1 MKKIVGLILSLT
13 IIAAVCAGVL
23 AYVNILTLEPIEKA
37 TAEKTVK
44 AAKEVMPS
52 GVVTVEKSSL
62 GFLGKDS
69 KGDIIGYAVEG
80 KDSGGY
86 GGDIILMVGFNA
98 DKTTVVCYK
107 KLIANETP
115 GLGSKLDSPE
125 FSSQFYN
132 RSAKDLKV
140 KKDGGE
146 IDAITAATITS
157 RAVCKAIE
165 NAREKLAGL

>member
-52 GVVTVEKSSL
+52 GVVTVEKSSF

-86 GGDIILMVGFNA
+86 GGDIILMHDYISIESHTLEALERVIP
-98 DKTTVVCYK
+98 KLK
-107 KLIANETP
+107 KLGYRFVTVTELIGN
-115 GLGSKLDSPE
+115 
-125 FSSQFYN
+125 
-132 RSAKDLKV
+132 
-140 KKDGGE
+140 
-146 IDAITAATITS
+146 
-157 RAVCKAIE
+157 
-165 NAREKLAGL
+165 